1 MTHYRMDVDA
11 PIGRL
16 TLAASEEALVAVRL
30 PGTREL
36 ALGATDGGGHPLLE
50 RAAGELREYFAGRRR
65 AFDLPLAPQGTP
77 FERAVW
83 AELVAIPFGETR
95 SYSGLAR
102 ALGRPRAARAVGAAN
117 GKNPIAVVVP
127 CHRVVGADGSLTGYA
142 GGEAMKRW
150 LLDHERRAAGRSRGA
165 DAELFP

>member
-1 MTHYRMDVDA
+1 MTRQISVDT

-16 TLAASEEALVAVRL
+16 VLEARDGALEAVRL
-30 PGTREL
+30 PGARGPSPRPADGSRDPFL
-36 ALGATDGGGHPLLE
+36 A
-50 RAAGELREYFAGRRR
+50 RAATQVAEYFEGRRR
-65 AFDLPLAPQGTP
+65 AFDLELALGGTP
-77 FERAVW
+77 FERSVW
-83 AELVAIPFGETR
+83 EALLAIPCGETR

-102 ALGRPRAARAVGAAN
+102 AVGRPRAARAVGAAN

-150 LLDHERRAAGRSRGA
+150 LLDHERAVCAPGRS
-165 DAELFP
+165 P